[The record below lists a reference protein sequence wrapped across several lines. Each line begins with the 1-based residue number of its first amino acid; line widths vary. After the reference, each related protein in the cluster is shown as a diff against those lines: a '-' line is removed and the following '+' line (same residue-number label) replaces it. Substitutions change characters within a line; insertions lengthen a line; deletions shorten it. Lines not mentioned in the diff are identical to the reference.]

1 MRTNFFAMVLL
12 VFFVTPALVG
22 GTVGDIDLEA
32 LLAQYD
38 AELGSDEEDDPTKEG
53 GWWEG
58 EQWYEPDTP
67 IVLMPLH
74 CHRERREKKK
84 LTREEQLEND
94 AIDALVAPLK
104 DTSSLLT
111 VDLAQ
116 RIRALGE
123 HYVVGKKW
131 GHLLYL
137 LQQGKTVQLLFIS
150 NTGLEGELLV
160 CNTLHALAKKYGVE
174 SECLAILKRFPKI
187 YPSNLNRRNLPDMP
201 PARVIVASRAAVL
214 PLRLTIRLPAGRTP
228 RLAPVAEDDHAE
240 ALDQLASVAALLAA
254 NDLDDGASPSTEGS
268 GEFESFPTTPSDG

>member
-1 MRTNFFAMVLL
+1 M
-12 VFFVTPALVG
+12 
-22 GTVGDIDLEA
+22 
-32 LLAQYD
+32 
-38 AELGSDEEDDPTKEG
+38 
-53 GWWEG
+53 
-58 EQWYEPDTP
+58 
-67 IVLMPLH
+67 
-74 CHRERREKKK
+74 
-84 LTREEQLEND
+84 
-94 AIDALVAPLK
+94 
-104 DTSSLLT
+104 T

-214 PLRLTIRLPAGRTP
+214 PLRLTIRLPAARTP
-228 RLAPVAEDDHAE
+228 RLATVAEDDHPE
-240 ALDQLASVAALLAA
+240 ALDQLASVSALFAATGIGG
-254 NDLDDGASPSTEGS
+254 DDDASPHSEGS
-268 GEFESFPTTPSDG
+268 GEFESFPTTPSDA